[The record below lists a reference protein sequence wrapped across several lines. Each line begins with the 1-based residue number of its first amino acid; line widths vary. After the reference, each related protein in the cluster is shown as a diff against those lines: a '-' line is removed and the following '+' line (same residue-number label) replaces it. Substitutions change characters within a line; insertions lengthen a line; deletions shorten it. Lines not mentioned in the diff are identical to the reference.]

1 MATRIDFQGHLNTDL
16 HIEDLGWAKF
26 AGGSK
31 GATMVAALRTSALK
45 AWPGEL
51 NYEHTSNCKSLP
63 APDDCLDLFGLY
75 QKWAT
80 AKKSIYNYIYYIYTL
95 PVTLSERE
103 RECAGPMR
111 SPSSILL
118 TTLGVDL
125 FQLGRLWGEK
135 SRMGV
140 CVCATSKL
148 NKCNMK
154 SCKTNHPFP

>member
-1 MATRIDFQGHLNTDL
+1 MPYLRLFGDKDRLPRSPEYRPPHWGLGLGKVCRWIQGCDHGSCFAHLS
-16 HIEDLGWAKF
+16 F
-26 AGGSK
+26 K
-31 GATMVAALRTSALK
+31 GAGYFICSSSG
-45 AWPGEL
+45 PGEL

-75 QKWAT
+75 QKWGNIQE
-80 AKKSIYNYIYYIYTL
+80 KYIYGIYGTAF
-95 PVTLSERE
+95 TLSERE

-140 CVCATSKL
+140 CVCHLQT
-148 NKCNMK
+148 
-154 SCKTNHPFP
+154 